1 MAQPVS
7 AHIVSTPSSQG
18 QPYDPVD
25 SDDNTSPWVK
35 LEGNAGPA
43 DIHSG
48 RVHGEFPDS
57 GVWKQ
62 V

>member
-7 AHIVSTPSSQG
+7 AHVISTPAFPG
-18 QPYDPVD
+18 QPYNPVD
-25 SDDNTSPWVK
+25 NDDTTSPWVK
-35 LEGNAGPA
+35 LEQNAGPA

-48 RVHGEFPDS
+48 RVSGEFPDS
-57 GVWKQ
+57 GVWEQ